1 MNLRGATVLITGASS
16 GIGAATAREV
26 HNRGG
31 RALLVA
37 RRKEP
42 LAALAAELGAVAY
55 PCDASDPA
63 AVADLAER
71 VRADGNE
78 PDVIVNNAGAGRF
91 LFLEETSAS
100 DLAEMTA
107 VPYFAAFRITRA
119 FIENMLERR
128 SGWIVN
134 VNSPASRAVWPGA
147 IAYSGARWALRGFDT
162 ALGVELRGTGI
173 GVTEVIP
180 GKVRSDYFVHN
191 PGSEERV
198 PKISRLIRT
207 LSCEEVAA
215 ALCSGVE
222 RERRRVLIPRMLR
235 LIDAQARFL
244 PGPTEWLLWRTGA
257 KRKRRT

>member
-26 HNRGG
+26 HRRGG

-42 LAALAAELGAVAY
+42 LADLAAELGAVAY
-55 PCDASDPA
+55 PCDASDA
-63 AVADLAER
+63 TAVAGLAER

-78 PDVIVNNAGAGRF
+78 PDVLVNNAGAGRF
-91 LFLEETSAS
+91 LFLEETTAS

-107 VPYFAAFRITRA
+107 VPYFAAFHITRA

-147 IAYSGARWALRGFDT
+147 IAYSGARWALRGFNA
-162 ALGVELRGTGI
+162 ALAVELKGTGV
-173 GVTEVIP
+173 GVTEVVP
-180 GKVRSDYFVHN
+180 GKVRSDYFAHN
-191 PGSEERV
+191 PGSEERL
-198 PKISRLIRT
+198 PRISRIIAT
-207 LSCEEVAA
+207 LTCEDVAA
-215 ALCSGVE
+215 ALCAGVE
-222 RERRRVLIPRMLR
+222 RGRRHVLIPRMLR
-235 LIDAQARFL
+235 LIDLQARLL
-244 PGPTEWLLWRTGA
+244 PGATEWLLWRTGA
-257 KRKRRT
+257 KRR